1 MSQERTEAIVLRGVD
16 FSETSR
22 IVTFLTP
29 DRGRFACMAAGARRA
44 KSALGPVLDTFNRL
58 EIVHYW
64 RDGRSVQKLG
74 EASLLDGFVPLKADL
89 DKSMWAAFPLE
100 LVDRTAQEN
109 EPSQGLYKTLVS
121 GLESMTSWSG
131 SAKVHAAWQAAQ
143 LLVEAGFAPG
153 LTADAEV
160 PGPAQTIGF
169 SYDHGTVGSGEPAD
183 RRMTRQGYE
192 TLCALVTEREAC
204 PAIANADE
212 AFDALRHYATRQIEA
227 DFRSLRVLDQVM
239 R

>member
-44 KSALGPVLDTFNRL
+44 KSPLGPVLDTFNRL
-58 EIVHYW
+58 EIVYYW

-89 DKSMWAAFPLE
+89 DKLMWAAFPLE

-109 EPSQGLYKTLVS
+109 EPSRELYEVFVS
-121 GLESMTSWSG
+121 GLEGMARWSG
-131 SAKVHAAWQAAQ
+131 DPKVHATWQAAQ
-143 LLVEAGFAPG
+143 LLIEAGFAPS
-153 LTADAEV
+153 LTANAGASKTV
-160 PGPAQTIGF
+160 GF
-169 SYDHGTVGSGEPAD
+169 SYDHGTVGQGERAD

-192 TLCALVTEREAC
+192 TLSALVTERRTC
-204 PAIANADE
+204 PAISDADE
-212 AFDALRHYATRQIEA
+212 AFDALRQYAVRQVET
-227 DFRSLRVLDQVM
+227 DFRSLRVLDQLM
-239 R
+239 RR